1 MAVTTRERI
10 VEAGAMLFRRQGWSG
25 TGMKQIAAAAAAPFG
40 SIYHFFPGGKDELS
54 AEVIRTAGRAYGL
67 LIPMF
72 FDAEPDL
79 AIATRNAFRGAAEP
93 MPARSQPW
101 RLRSPAPMSRCA
113 VRRPRSSP
121 PGSMR

>member
-54 AEVIRTAGRAYGL
+54 AEVDPRGRTCGLWPVDLSVLRRRAGSRDRHAQR
-67 LIPMF
+67 IPRGGG
-72 FDAEPDL
+72 DAAQQRFRRCLPD
-79 AIATRNAFRGAAEP
+79 RDRGA
-93 MPARSQPW
+93 RGRQHQ
-101 RLRSPAPMSRCA
+101 
-113 VRRPRSSP
+113 
-121 PGSMR
+121 